1 MSISKADIF
10 AKLSGVDILPHVK
23 VSQNIDGDSFPHLPW
38 HSAHTLMMKEYPE
51 YEWAFAENPD
61 GLEVFYFKDGT
72 AEVRVVVTIGT
83 VSVIASKSV
92 TDGFDKAKPNPSADD
107 IHNAKMR
114 CRVRALA
121 ELGLGIDLW
130 INPKDYLP
138 KASEEKEEKPAA
150 QQNSEPKE
158 ATEQEAM
165 DELFGQVKECK
176 DRKTAMVK
184 KQKVATGWK
193 NRKWNQDELARRWSE
208 LCNERKWKNES
219 KTPV

>member
-1 MSISKADIF
+1 MSISKEEIY
-10 AKLSGVDILPHVK
+10 KCLSDVDIRPYVK
-23 VSQNIDGDSFPHLPW
+23 VSKNSDGDSFPHLPW
-38 HSAHTLMMKEYPE
+38 HSAHALMMGKYPE
-51 YEWAFAENPD
+51 YEWAFAENPE

-72 AEVRVVVTIGT
+72 AEVRVVVTIGS

-130 INPKDYLP
+130 MNPKEYLP
-138 KASEEKEEKPAA
+138 KASKQKEEKPAA

-158 ATEQEAM
+158 ETEQEAM
-165 DELFGQVKECK
+165 DELFGQVRKCK
-176 DRKTAMVK
+176 DHKTALVK
-184 KQKVATGWK
+184 KKKLATGWK
-193 NRKWNQDELARRWSE
+193 NRKWSQDELEKRWSE
-208 LCNERKWKNES
+208 LVTEKEWQ
-219 KTPV
+219 